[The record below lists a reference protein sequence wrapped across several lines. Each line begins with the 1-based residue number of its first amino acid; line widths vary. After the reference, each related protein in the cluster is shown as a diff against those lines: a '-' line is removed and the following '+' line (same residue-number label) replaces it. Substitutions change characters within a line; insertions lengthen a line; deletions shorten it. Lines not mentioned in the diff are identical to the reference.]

1 MKLFSRLM
9 ERVLRWSEHPHAIWY
24 LGGLSFAE
32 SSFFPV
38 PPDVMLMPMAL
49 RRPQRAWLFAT
60 VATVA
65 SALGGVAGYFIGL
78 YAFELVEPLLHEAG
92 YWPRYLVVREWFAT
106 WGVWVVFIAGFSPI
120 PYKLFTI
127 TAGAMLMSFL
137 PFVVASLIGRGARFY
152 LVAWLMKLG
161 GARMEAVV
169 HRYID
174 RLGWLVVAAGV
185 IVYLVYATG

>member
-9 ERVLRWSEHPHAIWY
+9 EKVLRWSEHPHATWY

-32 SSFFPV
+32 SSFFPI
-38 PPDVMLMPMAL
+38 PPDVMLIPMAM
-49 RRPQRAWLFAT
+49 RRPHCAWFFAT
-60 VATVA
+60 VTTVA
-65 SALGGVAGYFIGL
+65 SVLGGVAGYFIGL
-78 YAFELVEPLLHEAG
+78 FAFELVEPLLHQAG
-92 YWPRYLVVREWFAT
+92 YWEKYLAVRAWFAT

-127 TAGAMLMSFL
+127 TAGALAMSFL
-137 PFVVASLIGRGARFY
+137 PFVLASLVGRGARFY

-161 GARMEAVV
+161 GERMERAI

-174 RLGWLVVAAGV
+174 RIGWVTVAAAV
-185 IVYLVYATG
+185 VVFLVYRI